1 MHANC
6 HPEKIDRFQRRDK
19 MEADCGRK
27 NRHLEPSPEQPGES
41 RMSEG
46 SAVFPTT
53 ATVLF
58 SDLRPQLICFHIES
72 VEAGKRKVVDVV
84 NAG

>member
-1 MHANC
+1 
-6 HPEKIDRFQRRDK
+6 
-19 MEADCGRK
+19 
-27 NRHLEPSPEQPGES
+27 
-41 RMSEG
+41 MSEG